1 MNKLVKRLILTA
13 SILIIAIIGAI
24 FIFNQSLKPDEDKEE
39 KVKIEAK
46 KYLKTNFT
54 DPTVIYDTLYDN
66 MGNFP
71 FEYAAKVTN
80 KKDHINFLVYYNDEI
95 NEMED
100 SYVSAKWENE
110 LDKKVRPYI
119 KQKFQPLDDLIVF
132 YDEQVGKTYNVDPNH
147 PNSYKDYDANPS
159 INISVARKPK
169 NEDDKTFNEIIS
181 FLKKDTELK
190 HGTVTLNYVKKGVP
204 QSDKELRREF

>member
-13 SILIIAIIGAI
+13 SILIIAIIGAV

-159 INISVARKPK
+159 INISVARKAK
-169 NEDDKTFNEIIS
+169 KEDDKTFNEIIS

>member
-13 SILIIAIIGAI
+13 SILIIAIIGAV

-169 NEDDKTFNEIIS
+169 KEDDKTFNEIIS

>member
-13 SILIIAIIGAI
+13 SILIIVIVGAV

-169 NEDDKTFNEIIS
+169 KEDDKTFNEIIS

>member
-13 SILIIAIIGAI
+13 SILIIAIIGAV

-66 MGNFP
+66 MENFP

-159 INISVARKPK
+159 INISVARKAK
-169 NEDDKTFNEIIS
+169 KEDDKTFNEIIS